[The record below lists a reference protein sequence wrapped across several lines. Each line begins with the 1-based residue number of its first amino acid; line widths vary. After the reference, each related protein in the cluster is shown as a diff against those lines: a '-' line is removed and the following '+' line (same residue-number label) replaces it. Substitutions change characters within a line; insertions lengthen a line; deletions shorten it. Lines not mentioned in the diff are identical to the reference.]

1 MKAFL
6 LSAALTA
13 TLAISATAVNASTN
27 AMATDWQRVDCGKTN
42 ATLAAIGSSS
52 QICRTRTRTICEPA
66 SRPGGYKFCKH
77 VTERY
82 CFQRPQ
88 IHPSSPFGK
97 PKVSGLSRFQNR

>member
-13 TLAISATAVNASTN
+13 TLAISATVANASTN
-27 AMATDWQRVDCGKTN
+27 AMTTDWQRVDCGKTN

-52 QICRTRTRTICEPA
+52 QICRTRTKRVC
-66 SRPGGYKFCKH
+66 RPGRHGEGQRCVIYRE
-77 VTERY
+77 TY

-88 IHPSSPFGK
+88 IHPSSSFGK
-97 PKVSGLSRFQNR
+97 PKVSGRSRFQNR

>member
-13 TLAISATAVNASTN
+13 TLAISATVANASTN

-52 QICRTRTRTICEPA
+52 QICRTRKRTICEPA

>member
-6 LSAALTA
+6 LSAAVAA
-13 TLAISATAVNASTN
+13 TLAISATAANASAN
-27 AMATDWQRVDCGKTN
+27 AMTDWQRVDCGKTN

-52 QICRTRTRTICEPA
+52 QICRTRKRTICEPA
-66 SRPGGYKFCKH
+66 SRPGGYKYCKH

-88 IHPSSPFGK
+88 IHPSSPYLK
-97 PKVSGLSRFQNR
+97 PKVSGRSRFQNR